1 MDTTPETGTVR
12 VAAAVDFGTHGT
24 GYAWSV
30 IEPLNDVPG
39 ERTIVRSSYKPIG
52 KYEITPAKNLS
63 ALLTDADGAVA
74 EWGIAARARWIQ
86 LLETQATKGWGYAT
100 GYKMALRAD
109 TGEMGVA
116 QALGTADIHDTA
128 AVRAL
133 VTGCLAKVRAAAEE
147 EMSGSGV
154 LPHQVRWCLTVPA
167 IWDEHD
173 KQLMREAAVTA
184 GFPDDEERLLLAYEP
199 EAAAITAYL
208 SLALAID
215 GTGQTDRVPLM
226 KAGTRF
232 MVVDCGG
239 GTVDIT
245 AYESL
250 KDGTILLAEIGAVCG
265 GRLGSEFLD
274 HAFRTELLADR
285 LGADLVSRLATTHP
299 DELQRMV
306 EQWERHKVDDLVTVS
321 DGTTGELRLADS
333 SYLRVEVPGTV
344 WELLGEDHRQQLTA
358 ASGRRYRLEF
368 TAAEVQ
374 GVYDGLVDPILA
386 QIDKQLAAMART
398 PAKAPDA
405 GGAPQEYLL
414 LVGGFSGSSYLRERI
429 HRRFGDRIR
438 ILRPARHDCAV
449 LDGAV
454 HYAYDPGMIASH
466 QARFTY
472 GVALCQPWEEQDG
485 AERRGVVNG
494 QALCGNRFQIAVV
507 RGQTVEVGEY
517 VEVPDLRPVDRRST
531 QVELEFY
538 RTRDTAPRYTDDTGC
553 QQAGTLMVP
562 VPRHFRRR
570 SSQDCFTLRMYF
582 GDTQIRVE
590 MRDDRT
596 GEITRGTVAFARMR

>member
-1 MDTTPETGTVR
+1 MNTTPAGGDIKI
-12 VAAAVDFGTHGT
+12 AAAVDFGTHGT
-24 GYAWSV
+24 GFAWSV
-30 IEPLNDVPG
+30 IEPLNDVAA
-39 ERTIVRSSYKPIG
+39 ERAIVRSSYKPAG
-52 KYEITPAKNLS
+52 RYEVTRAKDLS
-63 ALLTDADGAVA
+63 AVLTDASGAVA
-74 EWGIAARARWIQ
+74 DWGHSARARW
-86 LLETQATKGWGYAT
+86 LHMLEAETTQGWGYAT

-147 EMSGSGV
+147 NMAASGF

-167 IWDEHD
+167 IWDEAE
-173 KQLMREAAVTA
+173 KQLMREAAVAA

-250 KDGTILLAEIGAVCG
+250 KDGTIRLAEIGAVCG

-285 LGADLVSRLATTHP
+285 LGADLVSRLAATHP
-299 DELQRMV
+299 DELQRMAD
-306 EQWERHKVDDLVTVS
+306 QWETHKIDDLVTVS
-321 DGTTGELRLADS
+321 DEATGELRLAES
-333 SYLRVEVPGTV
+333 GYLWVEVPGAV
-344 WELLGEDHRQQLTA
+344 WELLGEDHRQRLTA

-374 GVYDGLVDPILA
+374 RVFDGLVDPILA
-386 QIDKQLAAMART
+386 QIDEQLAAMART

-438 ILRPARHDCAV
+438 ILRPAYHDCAV

-454 HYAYDPGMIASH
+454 HYAYDPGMVASH

-472 GVALCQPWEEQDG
+472 GVALCLPWEERDG
-485 AERRGVVNG
+485 AERRGVVEG
-494 QALCGNRFQIAVV
+494 QALCGSRFRVAVV
-507 RGQTVEVGEY
+507 RGQTVEVDEH
-517 VEVPDLRPVDRRST
+517 VEVPDLRPVNRKDT
-531 QVELEFY
+531 EVKVEFY
-538 RTRDTAPRYTDDTGC
+538 RTRDLDPRYTDASGC
-553 QQAGTLMVP
+553 QLAGTVTVP

-570 SSQDCFTLRMYF
+570 SSTDSFTLRMYF

-596 GEITRGTVAFARMR
+596 GTVTKGTVAFARMR